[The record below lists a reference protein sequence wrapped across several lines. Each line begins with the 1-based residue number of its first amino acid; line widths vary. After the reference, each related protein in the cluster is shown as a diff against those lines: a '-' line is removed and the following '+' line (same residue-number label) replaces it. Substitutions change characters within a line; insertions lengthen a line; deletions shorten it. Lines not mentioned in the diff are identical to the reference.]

1 MLTAIGRKGALMVQ
15 SQHDLILKAGRVF
28 CRETGLDG
36 PGMIA
41 IDGDRITASG
51 TLITSDSKKTLEFPE
66 DLLIPGFVDMHAHP
80 APSHWKYGI
89 DPDTQIL
96 PRGSTTVLSQGDA
109 GPLTWDDYLRQI
121 IYGSRIRIRMAI
133 SPASYGEST
142 EEAVFQNLEDIN
154 VDASVKVIET
164 GEEHIWGIAVNLS
177 SAATGSTDA
186 REIMHRTMIIA
197 ERANCPILFG
207 PRRDPFDWP
216 LAEQLD
222 LLRPGDVVTYC
233 FHRDGRLLGNNGR
246 IMDGVQRARDR
257 GVLFDVGHGMAS
269 FDFGV
274 AETAV
279 AQGFLPDT
287 ISTDVYKRHLGI
299 NPTHDMPLMV
309 SKLMAAGVSE
319 REAFTRG
326 TATAARALDLAGEV
340 GTLAPGASADV
351 AVLHWNPEFGLLS
364 DVNGVTRRGG
374 CWEPVLTIR
383 GGQVVKP

>member
-1 MLTAIGRKGALMVQ
+1 
-15 SQHDLILKAGRVF
+15 
-28 CRETGLDG
+28 
-36 PGMIA
+36 
-41 IDGDRITASG
+41 
-51 TLITSDSKKTLEFPE
+51 
-66 DLLIPGFVDMHAHP
+66 
-80 APSHWKYGI
+80 
-89 DPDTQIL
+89 
-96 PRGSTTVLSQGDA
+96 
-109 GPLTWDDYLRQI
+109 
-121 IYGSRIRIRMAI
+121 
-133 SPASYGEST
+133 
-142 EEAVFQNLEDIN
+142 VFQNLEDIN

-274 AETAV
+274 AETAI

-326 TATAARALDLAGEV
+326 TATAARALDLAGEI

-351 AVLHWNPEFGLLS
+351 AVLHWNPESGLLA

-374 CWEPVLTIR
+374 RWEPVLTIR